1 MWTLVGGSGQLPLG
15 KPWAEKKR
23 AFSEPLPDV
32 ESKTLSLRHVS
43 PDAVRYEMVSDPQ
56 NNGPAYRSLVS
67 SMPLTVPLARW
78 PSTVKFPEMFS
89 VPRSFVRSAFTGSVP
104 QLDSNVPL
112 HRPVTGVWTG
122 AGEFGDSPHA
132 ARHVTAPATSKDR
145 YMVLRSAAQV
155 PYRRVDDRSPVE
167 SGTERACAYSF
178 EVRLTKPSTVLSLAI
193 RWA

>member
-1 MWTLVGGSGQLPLG
+1 MG

-122 AGEFGDSPHA
+122 AGELGDSPHA

-167 SGTERACAYSF
+167 SGTGRACAYSF
-178 EVRLTKPSTVLSLAI
+178 EVRLTKPSTVFDLA
-193 RWA
+193 RR